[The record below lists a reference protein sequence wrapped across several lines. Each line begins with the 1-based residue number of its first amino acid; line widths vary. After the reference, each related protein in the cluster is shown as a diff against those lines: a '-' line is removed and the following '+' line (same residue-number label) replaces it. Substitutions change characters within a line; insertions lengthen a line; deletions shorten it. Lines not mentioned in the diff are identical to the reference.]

1 MIKASEL
8 RQKYF
13 ADESFNDSILEQL
26 KTLCEKSIITVAEKG
41 EDSET
46 VNIPLMYKKRIAEW
60 LEDNE
65 YTVLGANDTL
75 DEIHIYWSEELV
87 EQMVEGG

>member
-13 ADESFNDSILEQL
+13 NEESFNNSLFEQL
-26 KTLCEKSIITVAEKG
+26 KSLCEKSIITAAEKG
-41 EDSET
+41 EDSTT
-46 VNIPLMYKKRIAEW
+46 VNIPLNYKKRIAEW

-65 YTVLGANDTL
+65 YTALGVNDTL
-75 DEIHIYWSEELV
+75 DEIQIYWSKDLV
-87 EQMVEGG
+87 EQMTDR

>member
-8 RQKYF
+8 RKKYF
-13 ADESFNDSILEQL
+13 NEESFNDSTFEQL

-41 EDSET
+41 EDS
-46 VNIPLMYKKRIAEW
+46 VSINIPLMYKKRIAEW

-65 YTVLGANDTL
+65 YTALGVNDSL
-75 DEIHIYWSEELV
+75 DEIQIYWSKDLV
-87 EQMVEGG
+87 EQMVE

>member
-13 ADESFNDSILEQL
+13 MNESFNDSTFEEL
-26 KTLCEKSIITVAEKG
+26 KTLCEKSIIVAAEKG
-41 EDSET
+41 EDSTT
-46 VNIPLMYKKRIAEW
+46 VNIPILYKKRIAEW

-65 YTVLGANDTL
+65 YTVFGVNSKSD
-75 DEIHIYWSEELV
+75 DMHIFWPEELV
-87 EQMVEGG
+87 QLMV

>member
-13 ADESFNDSILEQL
+13 NEESFNNTLLEQL
-26 KTLCEKSIITVAEKG
+26 KAQCEKSIITVAEKG
-41 EDSET
+41 EDSVT
-46 VNIPLMYKKRIAEW
+46 VNIPLIYKKRIAEW

-65 YTVLGANDTL
+65 YTVLGVNDTL
-75 DEIHIYWSEELV
+75 DEIHIFWSKELV
-87 EQMVEGG
+87 EQMVSG

>member
-13 ADESFNDSILEQL
+13 NEESFNNTLLEQL
-26 KTLCEKSIITVAEKG
+26 KTQCEKSIITVAEKG
-41 EDSET
+41 EDSVT
-46 VNIPLMYKKRIAEW
+46 VNIPLIYKKRIAEW

-65 YTVLGANDTL
+65 YTVLGVNDTL
-75 DEIHIYWSEELV
+75 DEIHIFWSKELV
-87 EQMVEGG
+87 EQMVSG

>member
-13 ADESFNDSILEQL
+13 NEESFNDSTFEQL
-26 KTLCEKSIITVAEKG
+26 KTLCEKSIIVAAEKG
-41 EDSET
+41 EDSIT
-46 VNIPLMYKKRIAEW
+46 INIPSMYKKRIAEW

-65 YTVLGANDTL
+65 YTVIGVNSKSDDMYIFWTK
-75 DEIHIYWSEELV
+75 ELV
-87 EQMVEGG
+87 EQMVIG

>member
-13 ADESFNDSILEQL
+13 NEEIFNDSTFEQL
-26 KTLCEKSIITVAEKG
+26 KTLCEKSIISAAEKG
-41 EDSET
+41 EDSVT

-65 YTVLGANDTL
+65 YTALGVNDTL
-75 DEIHIYWSEELV
+75 DEINIYWSKDLV
-87 EQMVEGG
+87 EQMV

>member
-13 ADESFNDSILEQL
+13 NEESFNNSLFEQL
-26 KTLCEKSIITVAEKG
+26 KALCEKSIIAAAEKG
-41 EDSET
+41 EDSVS

-65 YTVLGANDTL
+65 YTALGVNDTL
-75 DEIHIYWSEELV
+75 DEIQIYWSKDLV
-87 EQMVEGG
+87 EQMIDR

>member
-13 ADESFNDSILEQL
+13 NEESFNNSLFEQL
-26 KTLCEKSIITVAEKG
+26 KSLCEKSIIIAAEKG
-41 EDSET
+41 EDSVT

-65 YTVLGANDTL
+65 YTALGVNDTL
-75 DEIHIYWSEELV
+75 DEIQIYWSEDLV
-87 EQMVEGG
+87 EQMVE

>member
-13 ADESFNDSILEQL
+13 PDESFNDSTFEEL
-26 KTLCEKSIITVAEKG
+26 KTLCEKSIIIAAEKG
-41 EDSET
+41 EDSTT
-46 VNIPLMYKKRIAEW
+46 VNIPVMYKKRIAEW

-65 YTVLGANDTL
+65 YTVFGVNDTKS
-75 DEIHIYWSEELV
+75 DEMHIFWAEELV
-87 EQMVEGG
+87 SWLKE

>member
-13 ADESFNDSILEQL
+13 NEESFNNSLFEQL
-26 KTLCEKSIITVAEKG
+26 KSLCEKSIIAAAEKG
-41 EDSET
+41 EDSVS

-65 YTVLGANDTL
+65 YTALGVNDTL
-75 DEIHIYWSEELV
+75 DEIQIYWSKDLV
-87 EQMVEGG
+87 EQMIDR

>member
-13 ADESFNDSILEQL
+13 SDESFNDSTFEQL
-26 KTLCEKSIITVAEKG
+26 KTLCEKSIIVAAEKG
-41 EDSET
+41 EDSISI
-46 VNIPLMYKKRIAEW
+46 NIPKMYKKRIAEW

-65 YTVLGANDTL
+65 YTVIGVNDTKS
-75 DEIHIYWSEELV
+75 DEMYIFWPEELV
-87 EQMVEGG
+87 RWFKE

>member
-13 ADESFNDSILEQL
+13 PDESFNDSKFEEL
-26 KTLCEKSIITVAEKG
+26 KTLCEKSIIIAAENK
-41 EDSET
+41 EDSTT
-46 VNIPLMYKKRIAEW
+46 VNIPVMYKKRIAEW

-65 YTVLGANDTL
+65 YTVLGVNDTKS
-75 DEIHIYWSEELV
+75 DEMHIFWAEDLV
-87 EQMVEGG
+87 EQLV

>member
-13 ADESFNDSILEQL
+13 NEESFNDSLFKQL
-26 KTLCEKSIITVAEKG
+26 KALCEKSIINAAEKG
-41 EDSET
+41 EDSVI

-65 YTVLGANDTL
+65 YTALGVNDSL
-75 DEIHIYWSEELV
+75 DEIYIYWSEDLV
-87 EQMVEGG
+87 KQMVE

>member
-13 ADESFNDSILEQL
+13 NEESFNNSTFEQL

-41 EDSET
+41 EDSVT
-46 VNIPLMYKKRIAEW
+46 VNIPLMYKKKIAEW

-65 YTVLGANDTL
+65 YTVLGVNDTL
-75 DEIHIYWSEELV
+75 DEIHIYWSKDLV
-87 EQMVEGG
+87 EQMI

>member
-13 ADESFNDSILEQL
+13 NEESFNDSTFEQL
-26 KTLCEKSIITVAEKG
+26 KTLCEKSIIVAAENG
-41 EDSET
+41 EDSIT
-46 VNIPLMYKKRIAEW
+46 INIPKLYKKRIAEW

-65 YTVLGANDTL
+65 YTVIGVNSKSDDMYIFWTK
-75 DEIHIYWSEELV
+75 ELV
-87 EQMVEGG
+87 EQMVIG

>member
-13 ADESFNDSILEQL
+13 NEESYNNSTFERL
-26 KTLCEKSIITVAEKG
+26 KILCENSIIVAAENN
-41 EDSET
+41 EDSVT
-46 VNIPLMYKKRIAEW
+46 INVPIMYKKRIAEW

-65 YTVLGANDTL
+65 YTVIGVNSKS
-75 DEIHIYWSEELV
+75 DEMDVFWSKELV
-87 EQMVEGG
+87 EQMVNG

>member
-8 RQKYF
+8 RKKYF
-13 ADESFNDSILEQL
+13 NEESFNDSLFAQL
-26 KTLCEKSIITVAEKG
+26 KAQCEKSIITVAEKG
-41 EDSET
+41 EDSVT

-65 YTVLGANDTL
+65 YTVLGVNDSL
-75 DEIHIYWSEELV
+75 DEIHIFWSKDLV
-87 EQMVEGG
+87 EQMI

>member
-13 ADESFNDSILEQL
+13 NEESFNNSLFEQL
-26 KTLCEKSIITVAEKG
+26 KSLCEKSIITAAERG
-41 EDSET
+41 EDSVT

-65 YTVLGANDTL
+65 YTALGVNDTL
-75 DEIHIYWSEELV
+75 DEIQIYWSKDLV
-87 EQMVEGG
+87 DQMTDR